1 MDSNQLKINHE
12 LEEALFKWE
21 EERQSNKDLSL
32 ETFLQ
37 SYPAIREELELAI
50 KKLQKMDWLQQ
61 PLPDQEAETL
71 PKKDSTVPPIMPG
84 KINSEITGEIAN
96 NIPGVDSPAGYRL
109 VKKIGR
115 GSFGEVWEARGPG
128 EISLAMKIIPM
139 NIGLDIVEIRSLN
152 LFKTIRH
159 PHLLSIF
166 GFWIMNGQLWIAF
179 ELAEMNFLEYV
190 TKTHPSETEILS
202 MFTDA
207 AQALDFLNQK
217 RHVLEDGELV
227 SILHRDVKP
236 QNMLIVGG
244 ALKLGDFGLAR
255 ILDEER
261 NQHSGCM
268 TPSYSPPEF
277 FHEKMSHSSDQYSLA
292 ITYCQVRGGCMPFTG
307 TSAEVM
313 AGHCNRQPD
322 LSMLPMHQQA
332 VVAKALDKNPSNRW
346 NSCSEFINQIKLANS
361 NPVTTPTKK
370 FNPLPALAILAAI
383 ALVTLGFLP
392 FLKTPKITTSTP
404 KNTSPNWDEVILSG
418 HQGEVTCS
426 HFSTDGKIAITGSND
441 KQAIVWD
448 TLNKTEKFKLKQQ
461 TASVT
466 AVAIS
471 HDGSMAL
478 TGGDFLDNMIVL
490 WDLKNGTKIRELKGH
505 EHRIRGLHFLP
516 DGKRAISCSFDCTA
530 RLWDL
535 DTGKQIQ
542 FFEKMDTYDPK
553 NLRFGS
559 PNQVWHMDVSEDGK
573 TMVCC
578 MRDGRICVH
587 DVESGKRKNTF
598 NGPDQFYK
606 ALSINQD
613 ASIAITAFGGQMLGM
628 KDPYDLK
635 IIRWNLASTSKE
647 VLMET
652 ASLVETLHNPKGTN
666 DLFIFPKKG
675 QPFILDLKT
684 KEKKNTLDHLDSL
697 INCMSSVNDGS
708 KIILGCKDF
717 SVRLLNRD

>member
-1 MDSNQLKINHE
+1 
-12 LEEALFKWE
+12 
-21 EERQSNKDLSL
+21 
-32 ETFLQ
+32 
-37 SYPAIREELELAI
+37 
-50 KKLQKMDWLQQ
+50 
-61 PLPDQEAETL
+61 
-71 PKKDSTVPPIMPG
+71 
-84 KINSEITGEIAN
+84 
-96 NIPGVDSPAGYRL
+96 
-109 VKKIGR
+109 
-115 GSFGEVWEARGPG
+115 
-128 EISLAMKIIPM
+128 
-139 NIGLDIVEIRSLN
+139 
-152 LFKTIRH
+152 
-159 PHLLSIF
+159 
-166 GFWIMNGQLWIAF
+166 
-179 ELAEMNFLEYV
+179 
-190 TKTHPSETEILS
+190 
-202 MFTDA
+202 
-207 AQALDFLNQK
+207 
-217 RHVLEDGELV
+217 
-227 SILHRDVKP
+227 
-236 QNMLIVGG
+236 
-244 ALKLGDFGLAR
+244 
-255 ILDEER
+255 
-261 NQHSGCM
+261 
-268 TPSYSPPEF
+268 
-277 FHEKMSHSSDQYSLA
+277 
-292 ITYCQVRGGCMPFTG
+292 
-307 TSAEVM
+307 
-313 AGHCNRQPD
+313 
-322 LSMLPMHQQA
+322 
-332 VVAKALDKNPSNRW
+332 
-346 NSCSEFINQIKLANS
+346 
-361 NPVTTPTKK
+361 
-370 FNPLPALAILAAI
+370 
-383 ALVTLGFLP
+383 VTLGFLP
-392 FLKTPKITTSTP
+392 FLKTPKITSS
-404 KNTSPNWDEVILSG
+404 KWDEVILNG

-448 TLNKTEKFKLKQQ
+448 TLNKTEKFKLKQH

-505 EHRIRGLHFLP
+505 EHRIRGLRFLP
-516 DGKRAISCSFDCTA
+516 DGKKAISGSIDCTA

-553 NLRFGS
+553 NLKFGS

-578 MRDGRICVH
+578 MRDGRVCVH
-587 DVESGKRKNTF
+587 DVESGKRKNTL

-684 KEKKNTLDHLDSL
+684 KKNKNTLGHLDSL

-717 SVRLLNRD
+717 SVRLLNRE